1 MVTRK
6 RKAQTVPI
14 TVRALLQRVNRALEM
29 DNRVLKASRG
39 ARAEAEL
46 GRFYVI
52 DRRRNVIVDKAVDL
66 EALARKLGALK
77 EYEHLADE

>member
-1 MVTRK
+1 MATRK
-6 RKAQTVPI
+6 RKAQTVPV
-14 TVRALLQRVNRALEM
+14 TVRALLQRINRTLEA
-29 DNRVLKASRG
+29 DERVVKSSRG

-46 GRFYVI
+46 GRYYVI

-66 EALARKLGALK
+66 EALGRKLGALQ

>member
-1 MVTRK
+1 MATK
-6 RKAQTVPI
+6 KQKAQTVPV
-14 TVRALLQRVNRALEM
+14 TERALLQRVNRALQA
-29 DNRVLKASRG
+29 DGRVLKSSRG
-39 ARAEAEL
+39 ARAEESL

-52 DRRRNVIVDKAVDL
+52 DQRRNVIVDKAVDL